1 MLNSTEFILL
11 HTTRYGEQSII
22 LHTLSKEYGRKG
34 FFVKSIPRRSATSL
48 LFPLSIL
55 EADIVENGKSRL
67 ITARNPVSRHPL
79 MSIRNDIRKT
89 AISMFISEVL
99 YRVVKEGMSD
109 PELYTMCE
117 KDILLL
123 DALEADFSNFHI
135 YFLMELANVLGFG
148 PEPADLE
155 PFLGEHTSLAARFMS
170 LPVPEAMLVPM
181 SGETRNEIAG
191 ELLKYMEYHTE
202 SAINVNSLK
211 VLHEIFRT
219 E

>member
-99 YRVVKEGMSD
+99 YRVVREGMSD
-109 PELYTMCE
+109 PELYAMCE

-148 PEPADLE
+148 PEPAALE